1 MPGRRPGT
9 RGLQPSVVGASR
21 RNGYAFLTELFGSR
35 IDRCGAG
42 KGAAQVM
49 TAGFDVAPAP
59 GSGLLIG
66 DWYADPATHELR
78 RGAEV
83 TRIEPKAME
92 VLMLLAQHPG
102 RVVRREELFAAV
114 WPGVVVGDEALTQ
127 SINKLRRALG
137 DNARSASY
145 IETISKRGYRLIA
158 PVRDTSAGAD
168 EAPPKTVPASPAR
181 GSRFIGL
188 VIVVL
193 CAVVLAVIYFNRS
206 TPTSPVER
214 ADIAEER
221 QDSVTVTVL
230 PFKWLGAA
238 PEQAYLA
245 LGIDDALVTELSR
258 LPGLRLVRHS
268 STPSDAPAKAR
279 YVVSGSVQ
287 READTL
293 RINIHLTDG
302 DTRQQLWSER
312 FERRF
317 GELFAVQDEISRK
330 LAQLLPGKLAD
341 AAHQRHA
348 KRYTRSLEAY
358 DHFLQGQALFLARRS
373 ADNEEARKAYGKALE
388 LDPNFAR
395 AYASLA
401 MTHAMDYRLRP
412 SPSAAPA
419 LARAFE
425 LAETARL
432 IYPDIAEV
440 YWALGFV
447 HTQSRR
453 HEQALVA
460 LRTAIE
466 INPSFADAY
475 ALMAGIHTYIGQ
487 PAKAIPLLRNALR
500 LNPDGGYL
508 YFLVLGRAYLLEGDI
523 EQARLNLREASSRNH
538 VDLETRLF
546 SAAAATA
553 AGDRALAQ
561 WEAQEIRALEPT
573 FSLQSWLDSYPLA
586 HAPHR
591 QRLVD
596 LLTGIGL

>member
-1 MPGRRPGT
+1 
-9 RGLQPSVVGASR
+9 
-21 RNGYAFLTELFGSR
+21 
-35 IDRCGAG
+35 
-42 KGAAQVM
+42 M
-49 TAGFDVAPAP
+49 TAGFDVAPTP

-66 DWYADPATHELR
+66 DWYADPATNELR
-78 RGAEV
+78 RGDEI

-102 RVVRREELFAAV
+102 RVVPREELFAAV

-158 PVRDTSAGAD
+158 PVRDTAAGA
-168 EAPPKTVPASPAR
+168 E
-181 GSRFIGL
+181 GSRPQ
-188 VIVVL
+188 VVDSAHGHRRWSIRLAVALL
-193 CAVVLAVIYFNRS
+193 CAVAGVALYFNRS
-206 TPTSPVER
+206 TPTPPEER
-214 ADIAEER
+214 TAITEER
-221 QDSVTVTVL
+221 QDLVTVTVL
-230 PFKWLGAA
+230 PFNWLGAA
-238 PEQAYLA
+238 ADQAYLA
-245 LGIDDALVTELSR
+245 RGIDDALVTELSR
-258 LPGLRLVRHS
+258 LPGLRLVRPS
-268 STPSDAPAKAR
+268 SSPTDAAPPAR
-279 YVVSGSVQ
+279 YLVSGSVQ

-293 RINIHLTDG
+293 RINVHLTDG
-302 DTRQQLWSER
+302 RTRQQLWSER

-317 GELFAVQDEISRK
+317 GDLFAVQDEIGRK

-341 AAHQRHA
+341 AARQRHA

-373 ADNEEARKAYGKALE
+373 ADNEQARKAYGKALE

-401 MTHAMDYRLRP
+401 MTYAMDYRLRP
-412 SPSAAPA
+412 SASATPA

-432 IYPDIAEV
+432 IDPDIAEV
-440 YWALGFV
+440 HWALGFV

-453 HEQALVA
+453 HEQAIAA
-460 LRTAIE
+460 LQTAID

-487 PAKAIPLLRNALR
+487 PAKAIPLLRSALR

-508 YFLVLGRAYLLEGDI
+508 YFLVLGRAYLFEGDI

-546 SAAAATA
+546 SAAAAMA
-553 AGDRALAQ
+553 AGDRAAAE
-561 WEAQEIRALEPT
+561 WEAQEIRALEPA
-573 FSLQSWLDSYPLA
+573 FSLQRWLDSYPLA
-586 HAPHR
+586 NPRHR
-591 QRLVD
+591 QRLVE
-596 LLTGIGL
+596 LLIDGGIGR